1 MTVTQTPID
10 EARIHAFA
18 GQVLTDHAAAASS
31 ALVYVG
37 RRLGLYQ
44 SLADGPATAEQ
55 LAQRTGTDTRYVR
68 EWLLNQ
74 VASQYVE
81 HDADTGTYALPVEH
95 AAVLGDPSSP
105 AYLAGAVDLIG
116 AAWSAVDRAVD
127 SFHSGAGI
135 GWHEQDAKLF
145 SGCQELFR
153 PGYDAAL
160 TSEWIPALTG
170 MSARLTAGAV
180 VADVGCGHGASTIA
194 MARAY
199 PHSTFVGFDYHAAS
213 VDVARRRAA
222 EAGVNDRVTFEVAD
236 AAAFPGPVDSDGYD
250 LVTFFDCLHDLG
262 DPLGAARNAGRQL
275 APGGTL
281 MVVEPAAG
289 DDLSAAVGNPVA
301 RTYSAYSTLVC
312 VPNSLSQSPGTA
324 LGAQA
329 GQAALTA
336 LLHEAGF
343 SHVRRAADT
352 AVNMVLEVRA

>member
-1 MTVTQTPID
+1 M
-10 EARIHAFA
+10 ARPRP
-18 GQVLTDHAAAASS
+18 SS
-31 ALVYVG
+31 W
-37 RRLGLYQ
+37 
-44 SLADGPATAEQ
+44 P
-55 LAQRTGTDTRYVR
+55 QRTGTDPRYVR

-81 HDADTGTYALPVEH
+81 HDAQTGQYTLPTEH
-95 AAVLGDPSSP
+95 AAVLADPSSP

-127 SFHSGAGI
+127 SFHSGAGV

-160 TSEWIPALTG
+160 TSQWLPALSG
-170 MSARLTAGAV
+170 VAARLTTGAV
-180 VADVGCGHGASTIA
+180 VADIGCGHGASTIA

-199 PHSTFVGFDYHAAS
+199 PHSTFIGFDYHAAS
-213 VDVARRRAA
+213 VEVARRRAA
-222 EAGVNDRVTFEVAD
+222 EAGVNDRVLFEVAD
-236 AAAFPGPVDSDGYD
+236 AASFPGPADSDGYD

-262 DPLGAARNAGRQL
+262 DPLGAARNAARRL
-275 APGGTL
+275 APGGTV

-289 DDLSAAVGNPVA
+289 DDLGAAVGNPVA

-329 GQAALTA
+329 GEAALTA

-343 SHVRRAADT
+343 AHVRRAADT
-352 AVNMVLEVRA
+352 PVNMVLEVRV